1 MPEASATAPL
11 AAWSSNDPRLTRAP
25 RVLRAAQERGT
36 TSAATRD
43 DGAQG
48 ALPTGT
54 SDATRCTRRR
64 AVLASLGCAR
74 TRLLTPSALREQ
86 HASAAKK
93 LCPSKVRRIVLNP
106 RQRFSC
112 LTRAAKAS
120 CARCGCD
127 FHQTAA
133 RGAQARVCSSKR
145 QRNLAEV
152 TRPVPGAT
160 IPAALSM
167 DCSAAPACVL
177 FLVLAEAS
185 QNGSFAGTSSNS
197 VEVCVVGEACGSGV
211 RRSRRGDARGRLQ
224 VMESHGV
231 GAEHLYDGAC
241 ARAAR
246 VGTRGNWPSP
256 LRVQY
261 KL

>member
-1 MPEASATAPL
+1 MGTSRVSVGYSKTRPLPSADLSFFTQPVLMDAFAAPPQCANSDLMLSLDSVAPQNMPEASATAPL

-93 LCPSKVRRIVLNP
+93 LCPSKVRRIVLYP

-167 DCSAAPACVL
+167 DCSAAP
-177 FLVLAEAS
+177 S
-185 QNGSFAGTSSNS
+185 GT
-197 VEVCVVGEACGSGV
+197 EQQ
-211 RRSRRGDARGRLQ
+211 RSTSA
-224 VMESHGV
+224 
-231 GAEHLYDGAC
+231 
-241 ARAAR
+241 
-246 VGTRGNWPSP
+246 
-256 LRVQY
+256 
-261 KL
+261 